1 MCRSLLRP
9 PSPGG
14 GNCWVDAEVAFRRS
28 AEWLWL
34 KEHDPKGLT
43 SAVAF
48 DEALRDEAR
57 MVFGWDRPAYLHD
70 SRRPLA
76 EVIPELEVLAEAEA
90 SQGDLFA
97 DHGLIA
103 ECAGYC
109 GV

>member
-1 MCRSLLRP
+1 
-9 PSPGG
+9 
-14 GNCWVDAEVAFRRS
+14 
-28 AEWLWL
+28 
-34 KEHDPKGLT
+34 
-43 SAVAF
+43 
-48 DEALRDEAR
+48 

-90 SQGDLFA
+90 QQGDLFA
-97 DHGLIA
+97 DHGLMA

>member
-1 MCRSLLRP
+1 M
-9 PSPGG
+9 
-14 GNCWVDAEVAFRRS
+14 
-28 AEWLWL
+28 
-34 KEHDPKGLT
+34 
-43 SAVAF
+43 AF
-48 DEALRDEAR
+48 DEALRDVERPALSGAEG

-90 SQGDLFA
+90 QQGDLFA
-97 DHGLIA
+97 DHGLLA